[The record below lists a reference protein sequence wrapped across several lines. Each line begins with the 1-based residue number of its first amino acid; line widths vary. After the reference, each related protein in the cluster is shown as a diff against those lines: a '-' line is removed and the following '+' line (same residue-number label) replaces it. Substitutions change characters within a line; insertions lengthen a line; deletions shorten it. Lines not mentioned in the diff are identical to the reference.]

1 MHTLQYEHVLTCWCN
16 VNIPV
21 HICDMLCLIKYI
33 FFQYIIIV
41 CTLVWYDIMIHAANI
56 SGIMLFFHVIATKTY
71 MYKDNF

>member
-1 MHTLQYEHVLTCWCN
+1 
-16 VNIPV
+16 
-21 HICDMLCLIKYI
+21 MLCLINYI

-56 SGIMLFFHVIATKTY
+56 SGIMLFFHVVATKTY